1 MQRHR
6 GLAAVSLLLLVG
18 GVASWFFSRKW
29 EGWEYI
35 LDIVGKGDNMPIAGL
50 IPIIAFFT
58 YLSMNEAFRHD
69 RLIKQGRED
78 EILDE
83 SKVAR
88 TSSPMLTGSRSTRP
102 GSAQGSGSTPR
113 CRARGQGL
121 AAALGRPP
129 GRVLALCPRAL
140 ARDILR
146 SLLVE

>member
-6 GLAAVSLLLLVG
+6 GLMVVSVLLV
-18 GVASWFFSRKW
+18 VAGFVSWALSRTW

-58 YLSMNEAFRHD
+58 YLALDEAFRHD

-83 SKVAR
+83 MYK
-88 TSSPMLTGSRSTRP
+88 
-102 GSAQGSGSTPR
+102 
-113 CRARGQGL
+113 
-121 AAALGRPP
+121 
-129 GRVLALCPRAL
+129 
-140 ARDILR
+140 
-146 SLLVE
+146 

>member
-6 GLAAVSLLLLVG
+6 GLFVVTFLLIATGFV
-18 GVASWFFSRKW
+18 SWFMTRTW

-58 YLSMNEAFRHD
+58 YLALDEGLRHD

-83 SKVAR
+83 MYK
-88 TSSPMLTGSRSTRP
+88 
-102 GSAQGSGSTPR
+102 
-113 CRARGQGL
+113 
-121 AAALGRPP
+121 
-129 GRVLALCPRAL
+129 
-140 ARDILR
+140 
-146 SLLVE
+146 